1 MNDPFRLTDTAP
13 VAGGTLAYGRAGAPA
28 AGAEAIVLALHGIAG
43 NRMAWRSVARAVESE
58 AQVEMIAP
66 DLRGRADSA
75 GLPGP
80 YGIAAH
86 VADVLALLDHVRIAR
101 AVLVGHSMGAYVA
114 ARVAAEHP
122 ERVAGLVLA
131 DGGIPVHDLDEESA
145 AAARAMFI
153 GSALARHAQTFVSID
168 AYLNYWR
175 QHPAFSDAWND
186 DVEAYVLH
194 DLRGEPG
201 AYRYVVNI
209 GAIVEDGEEVLSDR
223 VNRFAIDRTH
233 TPVRLLR
240 APRGAFNDENALIPE
255 DDLRRFIAA
264 HPGAEVEEIAQVNHY
279 TLVMGDSAGPGRV
292 AAALLA
298 ATHRNRP

>member
-1 MNDPFRLTDTAP
+1 
-13 VAGGTLAYGRAGAPA
+13 
-28 AGAEAIVLALHGIAG
+28 
-43 NRMAWRSVARAVESE
+43 MAWRSVARAMESE
-58 AQVEMIAP
+58 PQVGMIAP

-75 GLPGP
+75 DLPGP
-80 YGIAAH
+80 FGIATH
-86 VADVLALLDHVRIAR
+86 VADALALLDHARVAR
-101 AVLVGHSMGAYVA
+101 AVLVGHSMGAYIA

-153 GSALARHAQTFVSID
+153 GPALARHAQTFASID
-168 AYLNYWR
+168 AYVQFWR
-175 QHPAFSDAWND
+175 QHPAFRDAWND
-186 DVEAYVLH
+186 DVEAYARH

-209 GAIVEDGEEVLSDR
+209 DAIAEDGEEVLSDR

-240 APRGAFNDENALIPE
+240 APRGAFNDENALISQ

-264 HPGAEVEEIAQVNHY
+264 HPGAEVEEIAHVNHY
-279 TLVMGDSAGPGRV
+279 TLVMGDSAGPERV

-298 ATHRNRP
+298 ATLP